1 MRMLIFI
8 DKLMYERN
16 KSDLIDFLLRQ
27 PIDKHQ
33 KFIYGER
40 QQEQIND
47 LTLYETL
54 LENLTKILY
63 SDEEIVWTTNYG
75 LQPKE
80 GARLTE
86 HLWKESYAERELV
99 FPDDIKKVY
108 MEQIL

>member
-40 QQEQIND
+40 QQDQIND

-63 SDEEIVWTTNYG
+63 GDEEIVWTPRYG

-80 GARLTE
+80 SARLTE
-86 HLWKESYAERELV
+86 HLWKEHYAEHEVIL
-99 FPDDIKKVY
+99 PEDIKKVY